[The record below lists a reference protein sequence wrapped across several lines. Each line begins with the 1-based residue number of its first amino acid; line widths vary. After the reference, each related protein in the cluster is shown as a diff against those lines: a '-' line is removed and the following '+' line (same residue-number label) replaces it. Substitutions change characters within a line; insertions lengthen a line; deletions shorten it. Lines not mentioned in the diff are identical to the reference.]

1 MKSIT
6 LIDSTY
12 EPKEAKEVLLSL
24 IRDKI
29 EFLNRKILRKAECE
43 GLECTHSKQRVA
55 ELTKELEEL
64 RGMFNV
70 IESENV
76 TCELKSDVRLTIR
89 NSEGVE
95 VELETQL

>member
-24 IRDKI
+24 IREKI
-29 EFLNRKILRKAECE
+29 EFLNRKVLRKAECE
-43 GLECTHSKQRVA
+43 GVECTHSKARVA
-55 ELTKELEEL
+55 ALSKELEEL
-64 RGMFNV
+64 RGLFSA
-70 IESENV
+70 IEGESV

-89 NSEGVE
+89 NANGVE
-95 VELETQL
+95 VELESQL